1 MTQIDGRV
9 EKMKCSNNDLG
20 QYGNM
25 HVHTVMIPRHH
36 DTVYIRLC
44 EVCLRGQMGIRT
56 RTCGD
61 VTRVLQGHLS
71 IFILQLVICSCVI

>member
-1 MTQIDGRV
+1 MVGLKIFNY
-9 EKMKCSNNDLG
+9 SNNDLG

-36 DTVYIRLC
+36 DTVYIHIMRMC
-44 EVCLRGQMGIRT
+44 EVCSRGQMGT